1 MADDNREQRMEALRA
16 RVQAKKAKSN
26 MPEIEEELVVSAE
39 EFEAVVEATEL
50 QQEEEWFAMQDRDA
64 DRWRNLAGTL
74 ILIGSILGLLSG
86 ALILQGNPSEL
97 LSTSLFDADDA
108 VDISGEILQSME
120 GNGSEDGGHGIE
132 NVTVELMD
140 ASTRALL
147 QATVTNEY
155 GYYFME
161 NVAPKQHIIMYSKD
175 GYDTVE
181 RTFTPDSAGLAPVT
195 MNEGNETRYESDDG
209 AQSGWTLDAA
219 VTLTS
224 SIGLFTI
231 LTAFVG
237 IQSAVEARRGKH
249 YRRTQYFAGISLFS
263 RGMIVFG
270 PALILFGMILLSL
283 VSDDFED
290 QRGD

>member
-120 GNGSEDGGHGIE
+120 GNGSEDGGHG
-132 NVTVELMD
+132 
-140 ASTRALL
+140 AALHD
-147 QATVTNEY
+147 QA
-155 GYYFME
+155 
-161 NVAPKQHIIMYSKD
+161 
-175 GYDTVE
+175 
-181 RTFTPDSAGLAPVT
+181 
-195 MNEGNETRYESDDG
+195 
-209 AQSGWTLDAA
+209 
-219 VTLTS
+219 
-224 SIGLFTI
+224 
-231 LTAFVG
+231 
-237 IQSAVEARRGKH
+237 ARRGCNEGTKV
-249 YRRTQYFAGISLFS
+249 RRDQKPERRHRGHAERS
-263 RGMIVFG
+263 R
-270 PALILFGMILLSL
+270 LIKIGNKRSEP
-283 VSDDFED
+283 SEA
-290 QRGD
+290 